1 VIYLDLPDVLAVAAH
16 VLESEPAAVVQQ
28 ADVDAVGL
36 VLSEARVAG
45 DQGAAGSVVSV
56 VDVAD
61 VAAVLLGGLVRRRP
75 FVRRNRRVALVA
87 TLHFLNLNGWD
98 MFLQP
103 VGEIDHLL
111 DRVAAGAPAWDL
123 AAEIR
128 ARLRSHVTEA
138 IPDVAEEMPDVGE
151 AVSYPP
157 EEVQE
162 RLAAELSQ
170 MENDLLSGRREPTL
184 FEQFTDRARRA
195 VVVAQE
201 EARKLS
207 HSYIGTEHLLLALI
221 HVEDGVAAK
230 ALSTLG
236 VSTAAVRAQVLE
248 IVGEGSQAP
257 SGHIPFTPRAKKVLE
272 LSLRE
277 ALQLGHKY
285 IGTEHILLGLVRE
298 GEGVAAQVLVKLGAD
313 LGRVRQQVV
322 QMLGKEIGADDLLP
336 EPGAHPGRRELI
348 MREVTVLLDEND
360 RLRGE
365 TDRLAAEV
373 SRLRGLLRQHR
384 IDPDAA

>member
-36 VLSEARVAG
+36 VVSEARVAG

-138 IPDVAEEMPDVGE
+138 TPDVAEEVGE